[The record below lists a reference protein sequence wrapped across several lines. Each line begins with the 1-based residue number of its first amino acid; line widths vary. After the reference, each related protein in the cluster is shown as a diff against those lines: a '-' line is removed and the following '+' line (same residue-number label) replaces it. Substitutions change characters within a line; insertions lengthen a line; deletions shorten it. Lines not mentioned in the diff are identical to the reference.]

1 MRIALAQLN
10 PIVGDI
16 AGNAALI
23 RAAIDEAKRADARLV
38 VTSELSLIGYPPRDL
53 LFREGVVESCERAVC
68 EIAREVG
75 DAYVLIG
82 HPRRCPGGLRGM
94 RNSVSVCHR
103 GDVIAVYDKRLLPG
117 YDVFDEDRYFD
128 SGPADKSLVLAID
141 GLRIG
146 ILVCEDLWHA
156 DDVAAKAN
164 YPIEPVRLLAKDGCD
179 LLIALNASPFVVGK
193 FSRHLEQVREAAR
206 SLSAPVVSVNQ
217 IGANDDLIFDGRS
230 AVLSAGGEV
239 IAMLPAFEQAV
250 EIVDLEQPLKCAIA
264 RQVDSM
270 HEIYH
275 ALVLGVRDYFHKTG
289 NERAVIGLSGGI
301 DSALVAVI
309 AAAALEP
316 QNIVGVLMP
325 SRYSSPGSVSD
336 AHELVA
342 NLAGAQSCE
351 IPIHLAHEV
360 MQGTLDEAIGNVA
373 GTLADEN
380 LQARLRGLILM
391 AISNATPRSLL
402 ISTSNKSE
410 IAAGYSTLYGDMCG
424 AISPLGDL
432 IKTRVYELSRWINAN
447 HRDIGFSRPPIP
459 EHSITKPPSAELR
472 PNQTDQDT
480 LPPYPV
486 LDEIIERYIEREQ
499 SAESIIEES
508 GIEEAVVRQ
517 FTRLIDL
524 AQYKREQASVILKVT
539 PRAFGRGRV
548 MPIVMKAAMANSSNV
563 QTSKRPNFKMSKC
576 PDQRPH

>member
-23 RAAIDEAKRADARLV
+23 RAAIAEAKRAGARLI

-53 LFREGVVESCERAVC
+53 LFREDVVESCELAVR
-68 EIAREVG
+68 EMAREVE

-82 HPRRCPGGLRGM
+82 HPRRCAGGLRGM
-94 RNSVSVCHR
+94 RNSVSVCHQ
-103 GDVIAVYDKRLLPG
+103 GNVIAVYDKRLLPG

-128 SGPADKSLVLAID
+128 PGPADKSLVLTID
-141 GLRIG
+141 GMRVG
-146 ILVCEDLWHA
+146 VLVCEDLWHA

-164 YPIEPVRLLAKDGCD
+164 YPVEPVRMLTRDGCD

-193 FSRHLEQVREAAR
+193 FGRHIEQVREATR
-206 SLSAPVVSVNQ
+206 SLRAPVVTVNQ
-217 IGANDDLIFDGRS
+217 VGANDDLIFDGRS
-230 AVLSAGGEV
+230 AVLNAQGEV
-239 IAMLPAFEQAV
+239 ITMLPAFEQAV
-250 EIVDLEQPLKCAIA
+250 EIVDLGPSLK
-264 RQVDSM
+264 RGETVEVDLM
-270 HEIYH
+270 DEAYH
-275 ALVLGVRDYFHKTG
+275 ALVLGVRDYFRKTG

-309 AAAALEP
+309 AAAALGAK
-316 QNIVGVLMP
+316 NVLGVLMP

-336 AHELVA
+336 ARELVR
-342 NLAGAQSCE
+342 NLAHAQSCE

-360 MQGTLDEAIGNVA
+360 MQGTLDEAIGNVN
-373 GTLADEN
+373 GTLTDEN

-432 IKTRVYELSRWINAN
+432 TKTRVYAMSHWINN
-447 HRDIGFSRPPIP
+447 HHRELGFTHPPIP
-459 EHSITKPPSAELR
+459 RASITKPPSAELR

-499 SAESIIEES
+499 SVDSIVEES
-508 GIEEAVVRQ
+508 GIEEAIVRK

-524 AQYKREQASVILKVT
+524 AQYKREQASVILKIT

-548 MPIVMKAAMANSSNV
+548 MPIVMKSQSWARQIADG
-563 QTSKRPNFKMSKC
+563 SKVESTREC
-576 PDQRPH
+576 GI

>member
-23 RAAIDEAKRADARLV
+23 RAAIAEAKRAGARLV

-53 LFREGVVESCERAVC
+53 LFREDVVESCELTVR

-82 HPRRCPGGLRGM
+82 HPRRCAGGLRGM
-94 RNSVSVCHR
+94 RNSVSVCHQ

-128 SGPADKSLVLAID
+128 PGPAEKSLVLTID
-141 GLRIG
+141 GMRVG
-146 ILVCEDLWHA
+146 VLVCEDLWHA

-164 YPIEPVRLLAKDGCD
+164 YPIEPVRMLAKDGCD

-193 FSRHLEQVREAAR
+193 FGRHIEQVREAAR
-206 SLSAPVVSVNQ
+206 SLRAPVVTVNQ
-217 IGANDDLIFDGRS
+217 VGANDDLIFDGRS
-230 AVLSAGGEV
+230 AVLNAQGE
-239 IAMLPAFEQAV
+239 IITMLSAFEQAV
-250 EIVDLEQPLKCAIA
+250 EIVHLGPSLNQGETVE
-264 RQVDSM
+264 VDSM
-270 HEIYH
+270 DEAYH
-275 ALVLGVRDYFHKTG
+275 ALVLGVRDYFRKTG

-309 AAAALEP
+309 AAAALGAH
-316 QNIVGVLMP
+316 NILGVLMP

-336 AHELVA
+336 ARDLVR

-360 MQGTLDEAIGNVA
+360 MQGTLDEAIGNVN

-432 IKTRVYELSRWINAN
+432 TKTRVYALSQWIN
-447 HRDIGFSRPPIP
+447 HHHHELGFTQPPIP
-459 EHSITKPPSAELR
+459 QASITKPPSAELR

-499 SAESIIEES
+499 SVDSIIEES
-508 GIEEAVVRQ
+508 GIEEAIVCQ

-524 AQYKREQASVILKVT
+524 AQYKREQASVILKIT

-548 MPIVMKAAMANSSNV
+548 MPIVMKSQSWHVKSLEARRSNQRANAESR
-563 QTSKRPNFKMSKC
+563 RPG
-576 PDQRPH
+576 